1 MIRLSAFSDEAGV
14 SLQEQIDALH
24 RNNIRLMEIRT
35 VDGKSIAKVTQEE
48 AQQIATTF
56 KENNIQVWSIGSPL
70 GKVHLNDS
78 FSLSALLELTHH
90 LCKLAN
96 IFETDK
102 IRIFSFYS
110 AYDKKEQVFDY
121 LRRMQQIAA
130 GYGVQLCHENEKD
143 VYGDVVER
151 VQELMANVPGLKYVY
166 DPANYLQCG
175 EKSENSL
182 PALHGTTEYFHIK
195 DVISETQEL
204 VPPGCGDGNIAGLI
218 EMIHDDKVMTLEP
231 HLKVFE
237 GYSSFDS
244 ETMKNKFHFSSNTE
258 AFDAAVNALKALLA
272 KAGYTEKDGGF
283 VKV

>member
-48 AQQIATTF
+48 AQQIATTL

-258 AFDAAVNALKALLA
+258 AFDAAVHALKALLV

>member
-35 VDGKSIAKVTQEE
+35 VDGKSIAKITEEE
-48 AQQIATTF
+48 ARSIAATL

-78 FSLSALLELTHH
+78 FDLSALLALTEH

-102 IRIFSFYS
+102 IRMFSFYS

-121 LRRMQQIAA
+121 LRQMQKIAA

-143 VYGDVVER
+143 IYGDVVER

-175 EKSENSL
+175 EKAADSL
-182 PALHGTTEYFHIK
+182 PALHSTTEYFHIK

-204 VPPGCGDGNIAGLI
+204 VPAGYGDGNIAKLI
-218 EMIHDDKVMTLEP
+218 DMIHDDKVMTLEP
-231 HLKVFE
+231 HLKVFS

-258 AFDAAVNALKALLA
+258 AFDAAVNALKALLV

-283 VKV
+283 VKI